1 MVLGCISTK
10 ICHICR
16 TYTTKKE
23 LVVKYEKIFYVKQFW
38 CAPKGCTSRD
48 IFLLIRFSSA
58 KCFIVNVMLSF
69 SRVIEVL
76 FKNDVQLIPKLR
88 TPAVSRF
95 QKLFNVGVALDA
107 LKSSTGSTLFSKCI
121 FINIQGGSEHWKNPV
136 F

>member
-1 MVLGCISTK
+1 
-10 ICHICR
+10 
-16 TYTTKKE
+16 
-23 LVVKYEKIFYVKQFW
+23 
-38 CAPKGCTSRD
+38 
-48 IFLLIRFSSA
+48 
-58 KCFIVNVMLSF
+58 MLSF

-121 FINIQGGSEHWKNPV
+121 FINIQGGSEHWASFHFEINHQI
-136 F
+136 